1 MARRPERPVDAE
13 GTLRFDTPSGGSIN
27 LVADGES
34 LRVEMPSWGDA
45 RTLWP
50 RSFGAR
56 KRAMHSVANVFAA
69 HGLTLSVESAGK
81 SVLRLGHNTSP
92 SLLARVLGLAP
103 AYIPFSAIRVL
114 FRR

>member
-1 MARRPERPVDAE
+1 MASRPERPVAAE
-13 GTLRFDTPSGGSIN
+13 GTLRFDTPSGRSIN
-27 LVADGES
+27 MVADGES
-34 LRVEMPSWGDA
+34 LRVEMPSLGDA

-50 RSFGAR
+50 RSYSDR
-56 KRAMHSVANVFAA
+56 KRAMHSIANVFAM
-69 HGLTLSVESAGK
+69 HGLTISVESAGK
-81 SVLRLGHNTSP
+81 SVLRLGHNASP